1 MILLSPS
8 SKVIWSSPHRVKDGL
23 IWQPLTAPPLGN
35 LVGEVVEGYA
45 MNVDVA
51 CARCDLHA
59 SVVFRSWREGTPPPP
74 LLNLDLDHAQLFTP
88 GSVHLRPR
96 GNSKLDSGKSVSG

>member
-1 MILLSPS
+1 MIMLSPS
-8 SKVIWSSPHRVKDGL
+8 SEVLYIYGSSSHRVEDGL
-23 IWQPLTAPPLGN
+23 VWQPLTAPPLGN

-59 SVVFRSWREGTPPPP
+59 SVAFRSWREGTPPPP
-74 LLNLDLDHAQLFTP
+74 LLNLDLDHCT
-88 GSVHLRPR
+88 V
-96 GNSKLDSGKSVSG
+96 VSTWIGTSTATWKFKVS

>member
-45 MNVDVA
+45 MHATSSRPDVHLPPSDVGE
-51 CARCDLHA
+51 RP
-59 SVVFRSWREGTPPPP
+59 PPPP
-74 LLNLDLDHAQLFTP
+74 LLNLQTHSVPGRFHLDRYTYGHVGIQ
-88 GSVHLRPR
+88 S
-96 GNSKLDSGKSVSG
+96 